1 MSALSVAST
10 CPFGGTNDVI
20 FSRADF
26 EAIADIVYSESGNVY
41 PDGKAMLVYSRLTKR
56 LRINRTSSFADYIRL
71 VLNDADERRIMVNLL
86 TTNHTYF
93 FREEHHYDHFITSM
107 RPDLIA
113 KAMRGEPVR
122 IWSAGCSSGEEV
134 YSLGMALLGESRGEG
149 MRIAAKDVRF
159 LASDLADHAIE
170 TARAATYSNN
180 ALATVPADLRKHW
193 TTRLGDEV
201 VISPTIQNLIRF
213 RSLNLLHQW
222 PFKGMFDAIFC
233 RNVMIYFDA
242 ATKEQLLL
250 RFAQQLAP
258 SGYLYIGH
266 SERLSG
272 PAEDY
277 LTAVGKTIY
286 QRTA

>member
-1 MSALSVAST
+1 MSTLLVSSL
-10 CPFGGTNDVI
+10 CPFDTTNDVI

-26 EAIADIVYSESGNVY
+26 AAIANIVYSESGNVY
-41 PDGKAMLVYSRLTKR
+41 TDGKATLVYSRLTPR
-56 LRINRTSSFADYIRL
+56 LRIHRTSSFAEYIKL
-71 VLNDADERRIMVNLL
+71 VTNDADERRVMVNLL

-93 FREEHHYDHFITSM
+93 YREAHHYDHFIETM
-107 RPDLIA
+107 RPELID

-134 YSLGMALLGESRGEG
+134 YSLGMALLGESRSEG
-149 MRIAAKDVRF
+149 LRIASKDIRF

-170 TARAATYSNN
+170 KARAAKYAKS
-180 ALATVPADLRKHW
+180 ALSPVPADLRNHW
-193 TTRLGDEV
+193 TKSDGDDA
-201 VISPTIQNLIRF
+201 IIAPTVQNLMRF

-222 PFKGMFDAIFC
+222 PFDGLFDAIFC
-233 RNVMIYFDA
+233 RNVMIYFDT

-272 PAEDY
+272 PAEAY

>member
-1 MSALSVAST
+1 MSALAVTSS
-10 CPFGGTNDVI
+10 CPFDGTNSAI

-26 EAIADIVYSESGNVY
+26 DAIAEIVYGESGNVY
-41 PDGKAMLVYSRLTKR
+41 PEGKAMLVYSRLTKR
-56 LRINRTSSFADYIRL
+56 LRINRTASFGEYIRL
-71 VLNDADERRIMVNLL
+71 VANNAAERRIMVNLL

-93 FREEHHYDHFITSM
+93 YREEHHYDHFINTM
-107 RPDLIA
+107 RPDLID
-113 KAMRGEPVR
+113 KAMRGKPVR

-134 YSLGMALLGESRGEG
+134 YSLGMAFLGEHRGEG
-149 MRIAAKDVRF
+149 MRIASKDVRF
-159 LASDLADHAIE
+159 LASDLDDQSIE
-170 TARAATYSNN
+170 TARAATYAKS
-180 ALATVPADLRKHW
+180 ALTPVPADLRNHW
-193 TTRLGDEV
+193 TKNIGDEA
-201 VISPTIQNLIRF
+201 VIAPAIQNLIRF

-222 PFKGMFDAIFC
+222 PFTGLFDAIFC
-233 RNVMIYFDA
+233 RNVMIYFDT

>member
-1 MSALSVAST
+1 MSALATASS
-10 CPFGGTNDVI
+10 CPFDGTNSAI

-26 EAIADIVYSESGNVY
+26 DAIAEIVYSESGNVY
-41 PDGKAMLVYSRLTKR
+41 PEGKAMLVYSRLTKR
-56 LRINRTSSFADYIRL
+56 LRVSRTTSFAEYIRL
-71 VLNDADERRIMVNLL
+71 VAKDAEERRIMVNLL

-93 FREEHHYDHFITSM
+93 YREEHHYDHFIKTM
-107 RPDLIA
+107 RPALID

-134 YSLGMALLGESRGEG
+134 YALGMAFLGESRSEG
-149 MRIAAKDVRF
+149 VRIANKDIRF
-159 LASDLADHAIE
+159 LASDLDDHSIE
-170 TARAATYSNN
+170 MARAATYSKS
-180 ALATVPADLRKHW
+180 AITPVPANLRNHW
-193 TTRLGDEV
+193 TKDNGDAV
-201 VISPTIQNLIRF
+201 VIAPVIQNLIRF

-222 PFKGMFDAIFC
+222 PFNGLFDAIFC
-233 RNVMIYFDA
+233 RNVMIYFDTP
-242 ATKEQLLL
+242 TKEQLLL